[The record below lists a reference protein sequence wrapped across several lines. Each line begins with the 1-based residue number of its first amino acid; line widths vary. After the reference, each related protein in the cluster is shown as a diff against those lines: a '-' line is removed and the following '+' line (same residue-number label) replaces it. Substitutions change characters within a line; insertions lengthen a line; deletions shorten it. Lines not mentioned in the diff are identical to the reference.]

1 MGSSNRP
8 PRARRRPGP
17 GLPGLT
23 TRSPRLD
30 LDGTVTAC
38 VPRSDLVRPVAAGL
52 ADLTPR
58 EATSPDIVRARL
70 PVTRAVLGPALLY
83 PPAGFKAHRIP
94 GVEEACRGDVED
106 LITSASPGSSTRAGC
121 VRSPQPAVHQPSVH
135 RRCSRRL
142 RLPLL
147 AQPCRPP
154 VGSHP
159 LHPPT
164 RTPCSTRRGVQR
176 SATRSP
182 SSSSRNGGHGP
193 KVLRTSTRPPTR
205 PGRARD
211 TTQPGAR
218 LSSRS
223 GKSGTW
229 AGSP

>member
-106 LITSASPGSSTRAGC
+106 LITSASPDELDESRLREITGPLFISRASTGDVAAACGYRCWPNHVA
-121 VRSPQPAVHQPSVH
+121 HLSVLTHSTH
-135 RRCSRRL
+135 RRE
-142 RLPLL
+142 
-147 AQPCRPP
+147 RPA
-154 VGSHP
+154 
-159 LHPPT
+159 
-164 RTPCSTRRGVQR
+164 RRGEEYSDQPHDRRAAPPAMAGTAQR
-176 SATRSP
+176 FS
-182 SSSSRNGGHGP
+182 
-193 KVLRTSTRPPTR
+193 STRPPTR
-205 PGRARD
+205 PGRARS